1 MLLDAVDE
9 ALGTVF
15 VGDGVEVA
23 VVQGRGL
30 VEFLEERDEPV
41 GGRLDWIGYEGR
53 RKEGRRT
60 ERGREDTYPTEG
72 LYIARR
78 RFCTS
83 SAMS

>member
-30 VEFLEERDEPV
+30 VEFLQERDEP
-41 GGRLDWIGYEGR
+41 GGGGLDWIG
-53 RKEGRRT
+53 
-60 ERGREDTYPTEG
+60 
-72 LYIARR
+72 I
-78 RFCTS
+78 
-83 SAMS
+83 